1 MQRSAKIKG
10 QWTNRDTIDALP
22 VWTAMEPV
30 KVDPAPSVAEGF
42 AAAATV
48 VVGEAM
54 GTERFAKPI
63 L

>member
-1 MQRSAKIKG
+1 MQRSAETKG

-42 AAAATV
+42 AGVATAA
-48 VVGEAM
+48 VGEVI

-63 L
+63 R